1 MVAWRDLKVRRVM
14 VVVGWISGAAL
25 VALFHAAWF
34 AFPMAFVGIR
44 ATGMHASAFLCPK
57 CGARFQRRG
66 QLGLS
71 MRCAECW
78 VRAGTRG
85 GPSDRDAGI

>member
-1 MVAWRDLKVRRVM
+1 MVAWRDLKVRRTM
-14 VVVGWISGAAL
+14 VVLGWVLGFAT

-34 AFPMAFVGIR
+34 AFPIAFVGVL
-44 ATGMHASAFLCPK
+44 ATGAHASAFLCPK

-66 QLGLS
+66 RRSFS

-78 VRAGTRG
+78 VHTGTRG
-85 GPSDRDAGI
+85 GPSDRDPGT